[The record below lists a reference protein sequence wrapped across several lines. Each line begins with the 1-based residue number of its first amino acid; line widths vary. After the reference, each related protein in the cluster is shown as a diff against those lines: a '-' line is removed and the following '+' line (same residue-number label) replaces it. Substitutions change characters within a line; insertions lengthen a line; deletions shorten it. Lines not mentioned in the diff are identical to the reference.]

1 MNCESC
7 TSPMNFLYD
16 VSERETNFVL
26 WECDECSHRHL
37 ERQPLEKIAA
47 GAGPAQGD

>member
-7 TSPMNFLYD
+7 ATPMNFLYD

-26 WECDECSHRHL
+26 WECECGQRHL
-37 ERQPLEKIAA
+37 ERQPLEKVAVGAA
-47 GAGPAQGD
+47 NAQGAG